1 MGIPIPMR
9 IVAMSKRLGQ
19 TLENSTIHAVRDGAY
34 RRRPT
39 IPLLNS
45 VPFHLTHVV
54 RLNPDPANGP
64 PVEPKFKCL
73 CSACKG
79 YSSFNASMM
88 VATSQSIVLW
98 LLMGRRLAVS
108 VGQNCID
115 VERSSHCRS
124 YYPKRSHRKPH
135 IAATLFF

>member
-19 TLENSTIHAVRDGAY
+19 ALENSTIQAVRDGAY

-64 PVEPKFKCL
+64 VD
-73 CSACKG
+73 
-79 YSSFNASMM
+79 N
-88 VATSQSIVLW
+88 
-98 LLMGRRLAVS
+98 LLS
-108 VGQNCID
+108 
-115 VERSSHCRS
+115 RSSS
-124 YYPKRSHRKPH
+124 AYAQLVKDIVPLMP
-135 IAATLFF
+135 L